1 MCSVHLQ
8 KTILS
13 IIILSTTAFMYS
25 CLTAGPSFA
34 RQETLESGIVLKGIA
49 FDTFWRKVSEEGE
62 KWANDKL
69 YIRKISSGT
78 VRGFDKHEGL
88 SPVWEAQIVK
98 CSELQEQITSGKHLS
113 VCKGKAVTLRMVE
126 DGIIG
131 LEAGF
136 HVKREGNFRGGAVIF
151 ERIKLSAQAA
161 EGVANGHMH
170 YRSMGF
176 DNYSYDM
183 KIDHFSNKPVWII
196 KKACSKQGVLERRC
210 RPKDHWIVKVDAE
223 TGNIIK

>member
-1 MCSVHLQ
+1 MRYVHL
-8 KTILS
+8 KKILS
-13 IIILSTTAFMYS
+13 IIILSTTVFMCS
-25 CLTAGPSFA
+25 CLTANPLYA
-34 RQETLESGIVLKGIA
+34 RQETLESGTVLKGIA

-62 KWANDKL
+62 KWANNKL

-88 SPVWEAQIVK
+88 SPLWEAQIVK

-113 VCKGKAVTLRMVE
+113 ICKGKAVTLRMVE
-126 DGIIG
+126 SGIIG
-131 LEAGF
+131 LEPGL
-136 HVKREGNFRGGAVIF
+136 HMKKEGNFRGGAVNF

-161 EGVANGHMH
+161 EEVANGHLH
-170 YRSMGF
+170 HRSMGF

-196 KKACSKQGVLERRC
+196 KKACSKRGVLERRC

-223 TGNIIK
+223 TGQVIK